1 MTGETTSEP
10 TPAGAGLKSYQF
22 RRDREESW
30 RALEEM
36 MRKAEKSGV
45 KSMTSDELLRLPG
58 LYRSAVSSLSV
69 ARTTSLDQN
78 VVRYLESLAVR
89 GYFHVYG
96 PRGTLGRALAD
107 FFFYRFPASVRAA
120 RWHIA
125 AAALTMA
132 LGVAA
137 GYFITIGNMDWF
149 YSFLPEGMS
158 QGRTPTTS
166 TAELKGI
173 LYDTSKNAADRL
185 YLFATFLFTHN
196 AGIGLM
202 AFALGFALGVPVFLL
217 MFYNGLTLGAFAA
230 LYDSRGLSVDLWA
243 WLSVHG
249 TTEIMAVVLCG
260 GAGLVLGG
268 GIAFPGKHG
277 RLDNLARHGRQAS
290 QIAIGA
296 VIMFL
301 VAGLLEGIVRQAITD
316 VTTRY
321 LIGGT
326 ALVWWVAYFALCGRG
341 RRLDNG
347 E

>member
-1 MTGETTSEP
+1 MSDDTA
-10 TPAGAGLKSYQF
+10 AGAGLKSYQF
-22 RRDREESW
+22 RREREESW
-30 RALEEM
+30 RDLEEM
-36 MRKAEKSGV
+36 IRKAEKGGV

-107 FFFYRFPASVRAA
+107 FFFYRFPAAVRAA
-120 RWHIA
+120 RWHLVVST
-125 AAALTMA
+125 LTLA
-132 LGVAA
+132 LGLAA

-149 YSFLPEGMS
+149 YSFVHEGMA

-166 TAELKGI
+166 TAELKGV
-173 LYDTSKNAADRL
+173 LYDTTRNAADRL

-217 MFYNGLTLGAFAA
+217 LFYNGLMLGAFAA

-249 TTEIMAVVLCG
+249 TTELLAVLLCG
-260 GAGLVLGG
+260 AAGLVLGG
-268 GIAFPGKHG
+268 GMAFPGKYS
-277 RLDNLARHGRQAS
+277 RLDTLAQRGRQAS

-296 VIMFL
+296 VVMFL
-301 VAGLLEGIVRQAITD
+301 IAGLLEGIVRQAVTD
-316 VTTRY
+316 VTSRY
-321 LIGGT
+321 LIGGC

-341 RRLDNG
+341 RGADDG